1 MEEEVINGEVDEIEG
16 ETPAAPA
23 VGVTRDDLAEFA
35 ETIGNKVASAVAPAQ
50 KYDEPVEE
58 EVDPGVFESVE
69 AFTKY
74 QQARDAQL
82 EARLMA
88 KFQAM
93 QAPMQINAGLQNV
106 TNGLDEV
113 GKQYVENMIA
123 DLPPEQKAL
132 ALNDSKFADML
143 KRAARDAMNEK
154 TGYIPSSEGVAPR
167 GSAGSLSAEDKAD
180 VQELMTSFNWTQK
193 KAIENL
199 QMAKKAVGR

>member
-1 MEEEVINGEVDEIEG
+1 MEEEVINGEVDEIE
-16 ETPAAPA
+16 ETPAVPA

-50 KYDEPVEE
+50 KYEEPVEE

-167 GSAGSLSAEDKAD
+167 GGGLVSPEDKREAQSLMATFGVDQKGALKMIAD
-180 VQELMTSFNWTQK
+180 
-193 KAIENL
+193 
-199 QMAKKAVGR
+199 AKRAVGR